1 MTQKTVV
8 VSLAA
13 VVFAAVVVLA
23 ALRLQLWP
31 MKSDVVDVK
40 GQWDIVSCFY
50 RGEAA
55 GEMKICVFENGNLT
69 FDNRPDQIFTY
80 RLDEE
85 KGWLDI
91 SKSDGESLEGIY
103 RSEGDTLTIC
113 FADENEDRPTS
124 FDSQEG
130 SPPYMV
136 MTLKR
141 RP

>member
-1 MTQKTVV
+1 
-8 VSLAA
+8 
-13 VVFAAVVVLA
+13 
-23 ALRLQLWP
+23 
-31 MKSDVVDVK
+31 MKS
-40 GQWDIVSCFY
+40 
-50 RGEAA
+50 
-55 GEMKICVFENGNLT
+55 CVFENGDLT

-103 RSEGDTLTIC
+103 RSEGDTLTLC
-113 FADENEDRPTS
+113 FADENKDRPTS
-124 FDSQEG
+124 FDSREG
-130 SPPYMV
+130 SSPYLV